1 MIDVNT
7 WVQDYEA
14 LVIQEDIIGLN
25 EQETQE
31 LKTKRFRLI
40 SILWGRKLA

>member
-7 WVQDYEA
+7 WVGDYEA
-14 LVIQEDIIGLN
+14 LVIQENSKELS

-31 LKTKRFRLI
+31 LKTKRFQLFA
-40 SILWGRKLA
+40 ILWGKNLK

>member
-14 LVIQEDIIGLN
+14 LVIQESKKQLS